1 MSIHIVRL
9 SVALLSFGT
18 SEVYECTVKGNNSTN
33 FIFVSSL
40 DGGQF
45 FKERLLSSESRFF
58 PLRVYYHMKSCT
70 TFGRKQETAK
80 VVSHPKN
87 IEKKPHGVYRISSLI
102 RRCFFPSKTIPK
114 ILIRLRRRI

>member
-9 SVALLSFGT
+9 SVTLLSFGT

-58 PLRVYYHMKSCT
+58 PLRVYYHMKSYS
-70 TFGRKQETAK
+70 TFGRKQEMAK

-87 IEKKPHGVYRISSLI
+87 IEKKNLEYTVFL
-102 RRCFFPSKTIPK
+102 C
-114 ILIRLRRRI
+114 L